1 MYDEIV
7 NKYYCAIYNYCR
19 IKLGY
24 SRTAAED
31 VTQEVFFL
39 LYKKIDRL
47 KLSENIKIWLYRAA
61 DYEIK
66 MYIRKNPSFLPI
78 EECPEEISAAP
89 ENFPS
94 LSDSDFDCLSD
105 EEREFISDYYSGE
118 SKEDIAKANKLTL
131 NALYIRI
138 HRIRQKLAVSARKSH
153 KIKL

>member
-7 NKYYCAIYNYCR
+7 NKYYSAIYNYCR
-19 IKLGY
+19 TKLGY

-31 VTQEVFFL
+31 VTQEVFFV
-39 LYKKIDRL
+39 LYKKLNRL
-47 KLSENIKIWLYRAA
+47 KLSDNIKIWLYRVA

-66 MYIRKNPSFLPI
+66 KYIRKNPSFLPI
-78 EECPEEISAAP
+78 EDCPEEISAASD
-89 ENFPS
+89 NFPS

-105 EEREFISDYYSGE
+105 EDRAIILDYYSGE
-118 SKEDIAKANKLTL
+118 SKENIAKAYKLTI

-138 HRIRQKLAVSARKSH
+138 HRIRQKLAVSARKSN